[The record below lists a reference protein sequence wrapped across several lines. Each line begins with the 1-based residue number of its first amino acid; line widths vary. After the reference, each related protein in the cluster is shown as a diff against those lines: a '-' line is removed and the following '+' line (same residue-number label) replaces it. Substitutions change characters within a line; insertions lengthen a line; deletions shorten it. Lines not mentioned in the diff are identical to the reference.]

1 MKLSGQLPEK
11 LHRRVYIMKKL
22 LAVLLAAMLVL
33 TAASAFAEGEIKIG
47 QVDYAA
53 HGAGCF
59 AVITAVVQDETIVAA
74 KIDEFQFITD
84 REDLAAIGVPN
95 SDASFGESY
104 PEGKVLGSKRV
115 NNELYSLNMKQKAGS
130 TVQIAANYDAIE
142 AFATGKTI
150 AELEAFVNGYT
161 ADTKAEVVDAVA
173 GATAVDTWGYL
184 QGILAA
190 AKAALNPVGT
200 YTVYNTTGENVTELY
215 LINNLTGDKGV
226 NYAAGGFAADAAMTI
241 TRTIT
246 PEEKD
251 AGYSMTLT
259 FKTESGYEGSFATLH
274 IEVAP
279 IYLLS
284 ADGMTGATQISFR
297 APAAE

>member
-1 MKLSGQLPEK
+1 
-11 LHRRVYIMKKL
+11 MKKL
-22 LAVLLAAMLVL
+22 LAVLLAAMLL
-33 TAASAFAEGEIKIG
+33 LSAAAAFAEGEIKLG

-53 HGAGCF
+53 HGTGCF
-59 AVITAVVQDETIVAA
+59 AVITAAVQDDVIVAA
-74 KIDEFQFITD
+74 KIDEFQFIGD

-95 SDASFGESY
+95 SDGSFGDNY

-115 NNELYSLNMKQKAGS
+115 NNELYSLNMQRAGS

-161 ADTKAEVVDAVA
+161 ADTKAEAIDAVA
-173 GATAVDTWGYL
+173 GATTADTWGYL

-190 AKAALNPVGT
+190 AKAALNLTGT
-200 YTVYNTTGENVTELY
+200 YTVYNTTGETVTELY
-215 LINNLTGDKGV
+215 LIDNLTGEKGV
-226 NYAAGGFAADAAMTI
+226 NYAVNGFAADACWVI

-246 PEEKD
+246 PEEKE
-251 AGYSMTLT
+251 AGYSMTLC
-259 FKTESGYEGSFATLH
+259 FKTEGGYEGSFATLH

>member
-1 MKLSGQLPEK
+1 
-11 LHRRVYIMKKL
+11 MKKL
-22 LAVLLAAMLVL
+22 LAVLLSAMLL
-33 TAASAFAEGEIKIG
+33 LIAASAFAEGEIKLG

-53 HGAGCF
+53 HGTGCF
-59 AVITAVVQDETIVAA
+59 AVITAAVQDDVIVAA
-74 KIDEFQFITD
+74 KIDEFQFIGD
-84 REDLAAIGVPN
+84 REDLAAVGVPN
-95 SDASFGESY
+95 SDASFGDNY

-115 NNELYSLNMKQKAGS
+115 NNELYSLNMQRAGS

-150 AELEAFVNGYT
+150 ADLEAFVNGYT
-161 ADTKAEVVDAVA
+161 ADTKAEAIDAVA
-173 GATAVDTWGYL
+173 GATTADTWGYL

-200 YTVYNTTGENVTELY
+200 YTVYNTTGETVTELY
-215 LINNLTGDKGV
+215 LIDNLTGEKGV
-226 NYAAGGFAADAAMTI
+226 NYAVNGFAADACWVI

-259 FKTESGYEGSFATLH
+259 FKTESGYEGSFPTLH

-284 ADGMTGATQISFR
+284 ADGMTGATQISFK

>member
-1 MKLSGQLPEK
+1 
-11 LHRRVYIMKKL
+11 MKKL
-22 LAVLLAAMLVL
+22 LAVLLAAMLLL
-33 TAASAFAEGEIKIG
+33 TAASAFAEGEIKLG

-53 HGAGCF
+53 HGTGCF
-59 AVITAVVQDETIVAA
+59 AVITAVVQDDVIVAA
-74 KIDEFQFITD
+74 KIDEFQFIGD
-84 REDLAAIGVPN
+84 REDLAAVGVPN
-95 SDASFGESY
+95 SGESFGSNY

-115 NNELYSLNMKQKAGS
+115 NNELYSLNMQRAGS

-161 ADTKAEVVDAVA
+161 AETKAEAIDAVA
-173 GATAVDTWGYL
+173 GATTADTWGYL

-190 AKAALNPVGT
+190 AKAALNLTGT
-200 YTVYNTTGENVTELY
+200 YTIYNTTGEAVTELY
-215 LINNLTGDKGV
+215 LIDNLTGEKGV
-226 NYAAGGFAADAAMTI
+226 NYAVNGFAADACWVI

-246 PEEKD
+246 PEEKE
-251 AGYSMTLT
+251 AGYSMTLY
-259 FKTESGYEGSFATLH
+259 FKTEGGYEGSFATLH

>member
-1 MKLSGQLPEK
+1 
-11 LHRRVYIMKKL
+11 MKKL

-297 APAAE
+297 APTAE

>member
-1 MKLSGQLPEK
+1 
-11 LHRRVYIMKKL
+11 MKKL
-22 LAVLLAAMLVL
+22 LAVLLAVMLLL

-59 AVITAVVQDETIVAA
+59 AVTTAAVQDETIVAA
-74 KIDEFQFITD
+74 KIDEFQFIGD
-84 REDLAAIGVPN
+84 REELAAVGVPN
-95 SDASFGESY
+95 SDASFGDNY

-115 NNELYSLNMKQKAGS
+115 NNELYSLNMQRAGS
-130 TVQIAANYDAIE
+130 TVQIAANFNAIE

-161 ADTKAEVVDAVA
+161 ADTKAEAIDAVT
-173 GATAVDTWGYL
+173 GATTADTWGYL

-190 AKAALNPVGT
+190 AKAALAATGT
-200 YTVYNTTGENVTELY
+200 YTIYNTTGETVTELY
-215 LINNLTGDKGV
+215 LVDNLTGEQGV
-226 NYAAGGFAADAAMTI
+226 NYAVNGFANDAMWII
-241 TRTIT
+241 TRTVSA
-246 PEEKD
+246 EEIE
-251 AGYSMTLT
+251 AGYSMTLY

-284 ADGMTGATQISFR
+284 ADAMTGATQISFK
-297 APAAE
+297 APKAE

>member
-1 MKLSGQLPEK
+1 MKLSGQLPEN
-11 LHRRVYIMKKL
+11 LYRRVYIMKKL

>member
-1 MKLSGQLPEK
+1 
-11 LHRRVYIMKKL
+11 MKKL
-22 LAVLLAAMLVL
+22 LAVLLAAMMLL
-33 TAASAFAEGEIKIG
+33 TAAAAFAEGEIKLG

-53 HGAGCF
+53 HGTGCF

-74 KIDEFQFITD
+74 KIDEFQFIND

-95 SDASFGESY
+95 SDASFGDSY

-161 ADTKAEVVDAVA
+161 AETKGEVVDAVA

-190 AKAALNPVGT
+190 AKAALNPTGT
-200 YTVYNTTGENVTELY
+200 YTIYNTTGENVTELY
-215 LINNLTGDKGV
+215 LIDNLTGEKGV
-226 NYAAGGFAADAAMTI
+226 NYATGGFAADACMTI

-246 PEEKD
+246 TAEKD
-251 AGYSMTLT
+251 AGYSMTVY
-259 FKTESGYEGSFATLH
+259 FKTEGGYEGQFATLH
-274 IEVAP
+274 IEVVP